1 MGRLQ
6 VYLPDELQQ
15 EMRSRGLSASKLLQ
29 DAVQREI
36 RHAELEKAVDRYL
49 RQLDKQLAPA
59 TDAEKAE
66 AEEWAERIAKTAKPS
81 PRRRKAS

>member
-1 MGRLQ
+1 
-6 VYLPDELQQ
+6 
-15 EMRSRGLSASKLLQ
+15 
-29 DAVQREI
+29 VQREI

-49 RQLDKQLAPA
+49 RQLDKQLGPA

-66 AEEWAERIAKTAKPS
+66 AAEWADRIEKTAKPA